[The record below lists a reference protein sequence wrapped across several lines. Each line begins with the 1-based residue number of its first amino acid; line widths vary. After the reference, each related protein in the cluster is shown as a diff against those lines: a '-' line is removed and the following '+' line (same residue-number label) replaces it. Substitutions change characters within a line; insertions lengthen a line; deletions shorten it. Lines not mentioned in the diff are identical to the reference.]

1 MLDRFIAFIL
11 LLLFLPLILI
21 LMLCVYIE
29 DGNPVM
35 LAQYRVGQHG
45 KWFRFYKIRT
55 MKLNTPHVASNDL
68 NDADQYILKT
78 GKFFRKYSLD
88 EIHNILN
95 IVSGDMRFIGPR
107 PLLPT
112 EENIQE
118 LRRKYSITLLK
129 PGITGWAQVNGRDIV
144 SDERK
149 VVLERYYLR
158 NRSTG
163 LNLKI
168 LWRTVV
174 GVLRASGVK
183 F

>member
-1 MLDRFIAFIL
+1 
-11 LLLFLPLILI
+11 
-21 LMLCVYIE
+21 
-29 DGNPVM
+29 
-35 LAQYRVGQHG
+35 
-45 KWFRFYKIRT
+45 
-55 MKLNTPHVASNDL
+55 
-68 NDADQYILKT
+68 
-78 GKFFRKYSLD
+78 
-88 EIHNILN
+88 
-95 IVSGDMRFIGPR
+95 MRFIGPR

-118 LRRKYSITLLK
+118 LRRKYGITQLK

>member
-1 MLDRFIAFIL
+1 MLKSIIKVL
-11 LLLFLPLILI
+11 LGLFLLVLGSTILSAQPL
-21 LMLCVYIE
+21 
-29 DGNPVM
+29 
-35 LAQYRVGQHG
+35 
-45 KWFRFYKIRT
+45 
-55 MKLNTPHVASNDL
+55 LN
-68 NDADQYILKT
+68 KT
-78 GKFFRKYSLD
+78 KATDYSDD
-88 EIHNILN
+88 EIVQMINKAESAGLSEN
-95 IVSGDMRFIGPR
+95 QIVELAKARGMSTTEIEAFRERVAHIKSSTYKK

-118 LRRKYSITLLK
+118 LRRKYGITQLK

-144 SDERK
+144 SDEHK

-163 LNLKI
+163 LSLKI